1 MTDTET
7 EAVPV
12 PVPVPKPRDGTGEK
26 PRDDESFLAGVRAAA
41 MAVHTL
47 RPSEWVNGESDP
59 LHVVKLRIWA
69 EMRDAITALLS

>member
-1 MTDTET
+1 MSDTKTDT
-7 EAVPV
+7 AV
-12 PVPVPKPRDGTGEK
+12 PVPVPKPHNGAGEK

-47 RPSEWVNGESDP
+47 RPSEWTNEGTSDP
-59 LHVVKLRIWA
+59 LAAVKLRVWA